1 MKATICSAES
11 ILSKQNLRIAPYQRP
26 YRWTEKNITQLLK
39 DIHESQL
46 SNKSKYRI
54 GSIIFYSN
62 TDKRVLEIVDGQQR
76 ITSILLVLR
85 YIYDKRD
92 KDSLKNLKLLNE
104 LKFNHSES
112 QENIINNTKVI
123 GQWLNDNKVDLISF
137 AKYLRVNCEFVEICV
152 DNLSEAFQMFDSQ
165 NGRGK
170 ELEPYN
176 LLKAYHIRAMEKDS
190 SNTKIYCD
198 KRWENATLF
207 RNQNEIIDLLKQ
219 LFNEQLYRTRLWSRK
234 ETAFTFTKKKLD
246 EFKGF
251 TLNKDNKVEYPYQ
264 NLLYYLAIKKYY
276 KNCSNAIK
284 IKNRLKTNNDKN
296 LNPFFNI
303 NQEIIN
309 GKIFFDYVETYI
321 EMYKILFIDTSY
333 LKEFKDFFKRN
344 CLYENYTRVGDTYLR
359 ELYKSLIFILFD
371 RFGEDGVLKFHKIFY
386 RWVYKARLEK
396 GKIYKESV
404 AQMPNQTEQSLN
416 PFFLIA
422 NAKNL
427 SDLYAINKNIVV
439 QEENFTNL
447 PKEVIA
453 EIRGE

>member
-1 MKATICSAES
+1 MEATICSAES

-85 YIYDKRD
+85 YIYYKRD

-137 AKYLRVNCEFVEICV
+137 AKYLRVNCEFVKICV

-190 SNTKIYCD
+190 SNIKIYCD

-264 NLLYYLAIKKYY
+264 NLLYYLAIK
-276 KNCSNAIK
+276 NITK
-284 IKNRLKTNNDKN
+284 I
-296 LNPFFNI
+296 
-303 NQEIIN
+303 
-309 GKIFFDYVETYI
+309 
-321 EMYKILFIDTSY
+321 
-333 LKEFKDFFKRN
+333 
-344 CLYENYTRVGDTYLR
+344 
-359 ELYKSLIFILFD
+359 
-371 RFGEDGVLKFHKIFY
+371 
-386 RWVYKARLEK
+386 
-396 GKIYKESV
+396 
-404 AQMPNQTEQSLN
+404 AQML
-416 PFFLIA
+416 
-422 NAKNL
+422 
-427 SDLYAINKNIVV
+427 
-439 QEENFTNL
+439 
-447 PKEVIA
+447 
-453 EIRGE
+453 